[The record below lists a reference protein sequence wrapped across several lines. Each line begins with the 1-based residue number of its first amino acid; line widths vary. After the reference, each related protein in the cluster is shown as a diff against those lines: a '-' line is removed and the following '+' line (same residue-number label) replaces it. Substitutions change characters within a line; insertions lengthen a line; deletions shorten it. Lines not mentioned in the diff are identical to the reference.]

1 MDHIETSQKGKRK
14 GDAQQQKYAQQLIG
28 KYVLDYQLKFV

>member
-14 GDAQQQKYAQQLIG
+14 GAVQEQKYTQQLTG
-28 KYVLDYQLKFV
+28 KYALD